1 MLEHMINSYNNDA
14 MHIGRQG
21 RLSYVDGWLLI
32 GTVEQFDSGTYQC
45 ELVDKQIDGDE
56 AYKVVKALSRALFMR

>member
-32 GTVEQFDSGTYQC
+32 GTV
-45 ELVDKQIDGDE
+45 
-56 AYKVVKALSRALFMR
+56 